1 MVCTVIITKEDDT
14 YIAKDVRT
22 NVADQGDTIEDV
34 LCNLKS
40 ALELYYADNESD
52 KPENEL
58 ILTTSLEVCV

>member
-22 NVADQGDTIEDV
+22 NVADQGDTVEGA
-34 LCNLKS
+34 LGSLKE
-40 ALELYYADNESD
+40 ALELYYDSNSD
-52 KPENEL
+52 QIAENEL